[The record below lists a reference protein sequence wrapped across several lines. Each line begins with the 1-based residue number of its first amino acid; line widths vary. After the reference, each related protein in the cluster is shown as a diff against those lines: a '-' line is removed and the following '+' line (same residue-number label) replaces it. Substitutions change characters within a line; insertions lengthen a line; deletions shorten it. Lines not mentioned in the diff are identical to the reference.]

1 MPKPEIAVLVPPAN
15 PTVEP
20 EMQLLLGEVAVVRA
34 APLPVVEG
42 DLRARLAGYNQ
53 VAAATLA
60 AADVRSAHAVG
71 YACTGASYLVGM
83 AGDARLASEL
93 AGDGVPAVTAA
104 GAILATLRALRCNEI
119 VLVSPYPTWLTD
131 LSVAFW
137 AEGGVT
143 VRHTVPVPGTGAIYD
158 LSPDAPLRALEESGV
173 AGGVVL
179 FAGTG
184 MPTVGAVT
192 ALSRGWP
199 APVLSSTTCL
209 AWQLAGLVRPSDAKT
224 PLPGPLGAH
233 PWLSTIA
240 PDSIRGA
247 ESNSDAFH
255 R

>member
-1 MPKPEIAVLVPPAN
+1 MPKPEVAVLVPPAN

-20 EMQLLLGEVAVVRA
+20 EMQLLLGEVAVVRT
-34 APLPVVEG
+34 APLPVVNG

-53 VAAATLA
+53 VAAATLVSL
-60 AADVRSAHAVG
+60 DVRSAHAVG
-71 YACTGASYLVGM
+71 YACTGASYLVGT
-83 AGDARLASEL
+83 AGDARLATEL
-93 AGDGVPAVTAA
+93 SGDGAPAVTAA
-104 GAILATLRALRCNEI
+104 GAVLATLRALRCTDI
-119 VLVSPYPTWLTD
+119 VLVSPYPQWLTD

-173 AGGVVL
+173 TDGALL

-192 ALSRGWP
+192 ALCRSWP

-209 AWQLAGLVRPSDAKT
+209 AWQLAGLLGPSDHQT
-224 PLPGPLGAH
+224 PMPGPLSAH
-233 PWLSTIA
+233 PWLSTIW